1 MQSKLIPLAL
11 ALALVGCASSNKKDT
26 SVPPAVAQAQQA
38 KAAESARVQQIAS
51 DIPDWFIKPPQN
63 ESMLYAAATAASP
76 DLQLAID
83 KAVNDA
89 KAQLA
94 DRLNG
99 EMSGK
104 MKRFIEESGSA
115 SDPQLLQETSKVTS
129 ALFTSVN
136 LAGYRVSD
144 KKIVPQGTLFRA
156 YTLLEY
162 PIGEANRVL
171 VSEIKKNQSVETRL
185 RASKAFADLEAEIEA
200 ARKRKAGG

>member
-1 MQSKLIPLAL
+1 MQTKLFTLAL
-11 ALALVGCASSNKKDT
+11 ALIIAGCASGNRNEAG
-26 SVPPAVAQAQQA
+26 VPPA
-38 KAAESARVQQIAS
+38 KAAEAARVQQIAA
-51 DIPDWFIKPPQN
+51 DIPDWFIKPPQSD
-63 ESMLYAAATAASP
+63 SMLYAVATASSP

-115 SDPQLLQETSKVTS
+115 SDPQLLQETSKVTN

-136 LAGYRVSD
+136 MAGYRINE
-144 KKIVPQGTLFRA
+144 KKIVAQGALFRA

-162 PIGEANRVL
+162 PLGDANRLL
-171 VSEIKKNQSVETRL
+171 VSEIKKSQAVESRL